1 MLPNQKSS
9 ALGFALLLTTV
20 VAAKPLEP
28 LVAPPTLAQTAPPT
42 FPLPSSV
49 PAGTTVQIDGSS
61 SMATTNQ
68 ALKQRFESQFSGSKI
83 NLNYSGSAAG
93 LQALRDGKVDLAAI
107 GRSLTQSE
115 RNQGLVPVAVGRGK
129 IALIISPENSFRG
142 SITVPQFVKVVRGEI
157 TDWSELGGTPGRIRF
172 IDRPDLSDTRTA
184 FRNYS
189 VFINTPYQ
197 VGATAARTGED
208 STQAVAQQLGKD
220 GLSFAP
226 ANQVLNQA
234 NLRIVPMHN
243 TLPTDS
249 RYPFS
254 QPFYYVHKANPSPG
268 AAAFLGYTTA
278 NSGVEATRAAET
290 DPASLAINSEAVLA
304 AGSATAGALNSGAS
318 APTASPAGASPAA
331 ASSASG
337 AASGTSGATAP
348 SPASGTSTSDAS
360 TSGASDAAPLA
371 TNPTNSRNDGGVP
384 GWLWWLLPLGL
395 AALLIGWLLR
405 RRSTPAATEA
415 LPPPRPATPPPPP
428 PLMNPSTSDG
438 SLASRAGSVIN
449 SDRAAISEVQP
460 PTVSPAVVGGAALAG
475 AGATSVISDQAEP
488 TEPPEAPV
496 SIAEPP
502 AIVAESP
509 EPIEPPVIAESTP
522 VPDRPLVEI
531 REMPAVETPT
541 LHSPTIEP
549 PEAPPEVNLPTG
561 AILGGMAGLGAA
573 ALMRE
578 ESDNL
583 SEPESLTSLDA
594 IEPLEGA
601 EVVPLDQPAIELNLD
616 DAPSSVDELA
626 PVAFD
631 ESLTSLDTIEP
642 LDEVEDAPLDLPSIE
657 LDLDDAPTVD
667 ELPLISAPDVD
678 YVQLD
683 LDAAVPEA
691 TIVDPL
697 GTLDAESVIPGL
709 AAFGGAAALSGLGAT
724 ESTVGNETAFVEPTV
739 IEATSPEATTAP
751 SELSEMDAG
760 TDLETDEFETMDTST
775 DETDTI
781 AEEPSTRI
789 GATTVAALGGMGLVA
804 GLANRSDAG
813 QTDVEAARFDLGQTD
828 FSSETLASVDEG
840 LPELPDG
847 YGESRIVLMPRDP
860 QWAYAYWDIPNEH
873 RSELR
878 NQGGQ
883 ALVLRLA
890 DVTDIDLT
898 HQSPHNLQ
906 QFECDELARDWYVP
920 IPVSDRD
927 YLIEIGYLTG
937 DGGWL
942 ILARSLPVRIPPVYP
957 STWEYEQFATVPW
970 GNNLRGQAP
979 LTLPSPLEERDL
991 VVAPNAMYDRIFDL
1005 SQGAELQ
1012 RIAGSIFGSMQQV
1025 PVDRSVAFPSG
1036 AGLLP
1041 PTASGITS
1049 GIAGMSGIGLSG
1061 AGLFSGSAVPIRP
1074 RRFWLVA
1081 DAELIVYGATEPDAT
1096 VTIAGETIPLNP
1108 DGTFRF
1114 QMSFQD
1120 GLIDYPIL
1128 AVAKDGAQTRSI
1140 HLKFTR
1146 DTPSRNT
1153 NTKDEAIDEWQS

>member
-20 VAAKPLEP
+20 AAAKPLEP
-28 LVAPPTLAQTAPPT
+28 IVAPPTLAQTAPPT
-42 FPLPSSV
+42 FPLPSSI
-49 PAGTTVQIDGSS
+49 PSGTTVQIEGSS

-68 ALKQRFESQFSGSKI
+68 ALKQQFERQFSGSKI
-83 NLNYSGSAAG
+83 NLNYSGSAVG
-93 LQALRDGKVDLAAI
+93 LQALRDGKADLAAI

-129 IALIISPENSFRG
+129 IALIISPDNPFRG
-142 SITVPQFVKVVRGEI
+142 SITVPQFVKIVRGEI

-172 IDRPDLSDTRTA
+172 IDRPDLSDTRNA
-184 FRNYS
+184 FRNYAI
-189 VFINTPYQ
+189 FTNTPYQ
-197 VGATAARTGED
+197 VGATATRTGED
-208 STQAVAQQLGKD
+208 STQAVAQQLGRD

-243 TLPTDS
+243 TLPTDP

-268 AAAFLGYTTA
+268 AAAFLGYTTS
-278 NSGVEATRAAET
+278 NSGVEVTRAAET
-290 DPASLAINSEAVLA
+290 DPASLAINSDAVLA

-318 APTASPAGASPAA
+318 AAPTGSSVDAPEAA

-337 AASGTSGATAP
+337 AASG
-348 SPASGTSTSDAS
+348 AS
-360 TSGASDAAPLA
+360 TDAAPLA
-371 TNPTNSRNDGGVP
+371 TNSTNSRNNDSGVP

-405 RRSTPAATEA
+405 RRSTPATTETP
-415 LPPPRPATPPPPP
+415 LPPRPVTPPPPP

-449 SDRAAISEVQP
+449 SDRAEIAEVQP
-460 PTVSPAVVGGAALAG
+460 PTVSPAAVGGAALAG
-475 AGATSVISDQAEP
+475 AGAASVTSDQVEP
-488 TEPPEAPV
+488 IAPPEASAIPV
-496 SIAEPP
+496 ESP

-509 EPIEPPVIAESTP
+509 DLIEPPVIAESTP

-531 REMPAVETPT
+531 REMPAIDTPT
-541 LHSPTIEP
+541 LQSAAIEP
-549 PEAPPEVNLPTG
+549 PEAPPEVNLPMG
-561 AILGGMAGLGAA
+561 AMLGGMAGLGAA

-578 ESDNL
+578 ESD
-583 SEPESLTSLDA
+583 SPPEAEPLASLDA

-601 EVVPLDQPAIELNLD
+601 EVAPLDQPAIELNLD

-631 ESLTSLDTIEP
+631 ESLTSLDAIEP
-642 LDEVEDAPLDLPSIE
+642 LDEVEDAPLDLPSID
-657 LDLDDAPTVD
+657 LDFDDAPTVD
-667 ELPLISAPDVD
+667 ELPLISAPAVD

-691 TIVDPL
+691 TISDPL
-697 GTLDAESVIPGL
+697 GTLNSESVIPGL

-724 ESTVGNETAFVEPTV
+724 ESTVGHEAAIGEPTFM
-739 IEATSPEATTAP
+739 EATTPAPTTPLSELSP
-751 SELSEMDAG
+751 SELSKIDAG
-760 TDLETDEFETMDTST
+760 TDLETDEFETMGTI

-781 AEEPSTRI
+781 AEEPATRV
-789 GATTVAALGGMGLVA
+789 GATTIAALGGIGLAA
-804 GLANRSDAG
+804 GLTNRSDAG
-813 QTDVEAARFDLGQTD
+813 QTGVEAARFDLGQTGL
-828 FSSETLASVDEG
+828 SSETLASVDEG

-860 QWAYAYWDIPNEH
+860 QWAYAYWDISNEH
-873 RSELR
+873 KSELR
-878 NQGGQ
+878 SQGGQ
-883 ALVLRLA
+883 TLVLRLA
-890 DVTDIDLT
+890 DVTDLDLT

-906 QFECDELARDWYVP
+906 QIECDELARDWYLS

-927 YLIEIGYLTG
+927 YLVEIGYLTG

-942 ILARSLPVRIPPVYP
+942 MLARSLPVRIPPVYP
-957 STWEYEQFATVPW
+957 STWEYEQFATVSW
-970 GNNLRGQAP
+970 DNNLRGQAP

-1012 RIAGSIFGSMQQV
+1012 RIAGSIFGSVQQV
-1025 PVDRSVAFPSG
+1025 PVDRSIAFPSG

-1041 PTASGITS
+1041 PTASGI
-1049 GIAGMSGIGLSG
+1049 AGMSGIGISG

-1128 AVAKDGAQTRSI
+1128 AVAKDGEQTRSI

-1146 DTPSRNT
+1146 ETPSRNT

>member
-20 VAAKPLEP
+20 AAAKPLESII
-28 LVAPPTLAQTAPPT
+28 APPTLAQTAPPT

-49 PAGTTVQIDGSS
+49 PSGTTVQIEGSS

-83 NLNYSGSAAG
+83 NLNYSGSAVG
-93 LQALRDGKVDLAAI
+93 LQALRDGRVDLAAI

-115 RNQGLVPVAVGRGK
+115 RDQGLIPVAVGRGK
-129 IALIISPENSFRG
+129 IALIISPDNPFRG
-142 SITVPQFVKVVRGEI
+142 SITVPQFVKIVRGEI

-184 FRNYS
+184 FRNYAI
-189 VFINTPYQ
+189 FIDTPYQ
-197 VGATAARTGED
+197 VGSTATRTGED

-243 TLPTDS
+243 TLPTDP

-254 QPFYYVHKANPSPG
+254 QPFYYVHRANPSPG
-268 AAAFLGYTTA
+268 AAAFLGYTTS
-278 NSGVEATRAAET
+278 NSGVEAARAAET
-290 DPASLAINSEAVLA
+290 DPASLAINSDAVLT
-304 AGSATAGALNSGAS
+304 AGSATAGALNAGAS
-318 APTASPAGASPAA
+318 AGSSPAPAGSPVGASSTVAP
-331 ASSASG
+331 G
-337 AASGTSGATAP
+337 TSGTSGATALSSTP
-348 SPASGTSTSDAS
+348 GISASDTS
-360 TSGASDAAPLA
+360 TSGASGAAPLA
-371 TNPTNSRNDGGVP
+371 TNPTNSENNDSGVP

-405 RRSTPAATEA
+405 RRTRSAAQATTPAATE
-415 LPPPRPATPPPPP
+415 LPPPPRPVTPPPPP

-449 SDRAAISEVQP
+449 SDRAAIAEVQP
-460 PTVSPAVVGGAALAG
+460 PTVSPAAVGGAG
-475 AGATSVISDQAEP
+475 AASVSDQAEP
-488 TEPPEAPV
+488 TEPPEASAIP
-496 SIAEPP
+496 AEPP
-502 AIVAESP
+502 AIVAESL
-509 EPIEPPVIAESTP
+509 ESIEPPVIAESTP
-522 VPDRPLVEI
+522 VPDRPLIEI
-531 REMPAVETPT
+531 REMPAVDTPT
-541 LHSPTIEP
+541 LHSATIEP
-549 PEAPPEVNLPTG
+549 PEAPPEINLPTG
-561 AILGGMAGLGAA
+561 AMLGGMAGLGAV

-583 SEPESLTSLDA
+583 PEPEPLTSLDA

-601 EVVPLDQPAIELNLD
+601 EVAPLDQPAIELNLD

-642 LDEVEDAPLDLPSIE
+642 LDEVEDAPLDLPSIN

-697 GTLDAESVIPGL
+697 GTLDSESVIPGL

-724 ESTVGNETAFVEPTV
+724 ESTVGNEAAIV
-739 IEATSPEATTAP
+739 EATTPEPGIPP
-751 SELSEMDAG
+751 SELSEIDAG
-760 TDLETDEFETMDTST
+760 TDLEIDEFETMDTSA

-781 AEEPSTRI
+781 AEEPSTRV
-789 GATTVAALGGMGLVA
+789 GATTLAAGGMGLAA
-804 GLANRSDAG
+804 GLATRSDAG

-828 FSSETLASVDEG
+828 LSSETLASVDEG

-860 QWAYAYWDIPNEH
+860 QWAYTYWDIPNEH
-873 RSELR
+873 KSELR
-878 NQGGQ
+878 SQGGQ
-883 ALVLRLA
+883 TLVLRLA
-890 DVTDIDLT
+890 DVSDLDLT

-906 QFECDELARDWYVP
+906 QFECDELARDWYLP

-927 YLIEIGYLTG
+927 YLVEIGYVAG
-937 DGGWL
+937 DGRWL
-942 ILARSLPVRIPPVYP
+942 MLARSLPVRIPPVYP
-957 STWEYEQFATVPW
+957 STWEYDQFATVPW
-970 GNNLRGQAP
+970 DNNLRGQTP

-1025 PVDRSVAFPSG
+1025 PVDRSIGFPSG

-1041 PTASGITS
+1041 PTASGIS
-1049 GIAGMSGIGLSG
+1049 GMSGIGMSG
-1061 AGLFSGSAVPIRP
+1061 AGLFSGSAIPIRP

-1081 DAELIVYGATEPDAT
+1081 DAELIVYGATEPDAI

-1128 AVAKDGAQTRSI
+1128 AVAKDGEQTRSI

-1146 DTPSRNT
+1146 ETPSRNT